1 MANLEKQD
9 IMHVIDDAILD
20 MNKHLREVKPR
31 STPSEIIFNILTQGF
46 GVSCIVCLNESC
58 NCKPRVK

>member
-1 MANLEKQD
+1 MGNLEKQD

-31 STPSEIIFNILTQGF
+31 STPSEIIFNILVQGF
-46 GVSCIVCLNESC
+46 GISCIVCMNKEC
-58 NCKPRVK
+58 TCRPRVK